1 MHTVGKHRVPVLGSY
16 VVGIGSI
23 ARIADQNLGFGH
35 RDKRCVE
42 SVVEI
47 EVKRERKQRIVV
59 EIVER
64 RIAVL
69 VNVRLKSCDSVLEF
83 RGSLLKFF
91 VNFQR
96 RNQYRRFVAYF
107 EVIGNLRRLIR
118 NGLILT
124 GRGHFIY
131 VDLAVRDE
139 FDIAVVVVNVVAG
152 KVRLFFG
159 TVNEVITVGNK
170 SRGEIRTND

>member
-1 MHTVGKHRVPVLGSY
+1 MHTVGKHRVPVFGSY

-23 ARIADQNLGFGH
+23 ARIADQNLRFGH

-47 EVKRERKQRIVV
+47 EVKRECEQRIVV

-64 RIAVL
+64 GIAVL
-69 VNVRLKSCDSVLEF
+69 VDVRLKSCDSVLEF

-96 RNQYRRFVAYF
+96 RNQYIRSVYV

-118 NGLILT
+118 NGRIVI

-159 TVNEVITVGNK
+159 TVDEVITVGNK